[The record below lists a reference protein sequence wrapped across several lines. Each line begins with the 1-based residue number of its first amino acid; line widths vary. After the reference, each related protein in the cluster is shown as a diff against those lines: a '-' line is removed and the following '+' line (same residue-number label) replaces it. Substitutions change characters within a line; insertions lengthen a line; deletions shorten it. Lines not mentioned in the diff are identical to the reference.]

1 MSDAARVHLLVEGH
15 VQGVGFRFY
24 VQDKA
29 AAFDLTGWVRNLHDD
44 RVEIM
49 AEGERAKLDEF
60 INQVQRGPRNALI
73 TDLQLEWMPPAGNYR
88 RFIIAPSE

>member
-1 MSDAARVHLLVEGH
+1 MNDNARVHLLVEGH

-24 VQDKA
+24 VQEKA
-29 AAFDLTGWVRNLHDD
+29 VALELTGWVRNLHDD

-49 AEGERAKLDEF
+49 AEGEHSKLEEF

-73 TDLQLEWMPPAGNYR
+73 TDLQLEWMQHEGNYR
-88 RFIIAPSE
+88 RFMIAPSE